1 MKSKLSRRD
10 ILRVGATTLAAS
22 TGLARLVGS
31 KNASAATPYVS
42 GYKALVCVQLLGGN
56 NGFNMLVPT
65 SNAAYGTYQTSRTNL
80 AIAQNTLLPLTGMA
94 GDGNT
99 YGFHPNCP
107 ELQALFNAGA
117 LAIVGNVGTLIQPT
131 TVAQAQGG
139 SVPLPPQL
147 FSHIDQ
153 QDQWSTSIPNS
164 LDLFGWGGRIG
175 DLLAANGV
183 TANLAFNINV
193 GGTNYWQQG
202 VTTLPYFLGTST
214 PPALHW
220 LGTDPRAQA
229 ALDILGQ
236 ASSDTNPFVSEYAS
250 VNANSRAKV
259 TLVNNALTAAGSF
272 TTQFPNPVLDGTL
285 TGDGG
290 FDQQLQE
297 VALIIKAQ
305 AQLGDAR
312 QMFYVQLDGFD
323 THNGELAQQG
333 QLLKYVSS
341 YLNNFWSAMGE
352 ISMKEN
358 VTVFTMSDFGRTLGS
373 NGDGSDHAWGNHQLV
388 LGGAVKGGFYGKMPS
403 LAIGGADDFGL
414 GRLVP
419 TTSTDQYAAT
429 LATWFGVAAADLNPL
444 FPNLKNF
451 STSDLGFFG

>member
-1 MKSKLSRRD
+1 MKSNLSRRD
-10 ILRVGATTLAAS
+10 VLRVGATTLAAS
-22 TGLARLVGS
+22 AVLGRLAGS
-31 KNASAATPYVS
+31 KTARAATPYVS

-56 NGFNMLVPT
+56 NGFNLVVPT
-65 SNAAYGTYQTSRTNL
+65 SNAAYSTYQTSRTNL
-80 AIAQNTLLPLTGMA
+80 AIAQNTLLALNGTA
-94 GDGNT
+94 SDGNT
-99 YGFHPNCP
+99 YGLHPNCP
-107 ELQALFNAGA
+107 ELQALFNAGH
-117 LAIVGNVGTLIQPT
+117 LAIVGNVGTLLQPT
-131 TVAQAQGG
+131 TVAQAQSG
-139 SVPLPPQL
+139 SLPLPPQL

-183 TANLAFNINV
+183 TANLAYNINI
-193 GGTNYWQQG
+193 GGSNYWQQG
-202 VTTLPYFLGTST
+202 KTTLPYFLGTGN
-214 PPALHW
+214 PPVLHW

-229 ALDILGQ
+229 ALAILGQ
-236 ASSDTNPFVSEYAS
+236 AATDTNPFVSQYQAI
-250 VNANSRAKV
+250 NANARAKV
-259 TLVNNALTAAGSF
+259 ALVNNALSAAGTF
-272 TTQFPNPVLDGTL
+272 TTQFPNPVLDGSL

-297 VALIIKAQ
+297 VALVIKAQ
-305 AQLGDAR
+305 TQLGDAR
-312 QMFYVQLDGFD
+312 QMFFVQLQGFD

-333 QLLKYVSS
+333 QLLLYLSS

-352 ISMKEN
+352 INMQQN

-373 NGDGSDHAWGNHQLV
+373 NGDGSDHAWGNHHLV
-388 LGGAVKGGFYGKMPS
+388 LGGAVKGGFYGTMPN
-403 LAIGGADDFGL
+403 LAIGGPDDFGL

-444 FPNLKNF
+444 FPNLMNF
-451 STSDLGFFG
+451 STSNLGFLG